1 MNNSNKLRKVYFDW
15 LMKEYS
21 FTDLDKDVVEIS
33 IPFLD
38 NDFDYITMY
47 AEFLQ
52 DGKILLTDDGWT
64 LDNLQS
70 HGITFTERTKS
81 KKATLRTITS
91 SLGIEIKNKELF
103 IKTDLDKFPIAKQRL
118 LQAIIQVNDMI
129 VLQSP
134 NVKNIF
140 HEEIEQTLSRRKV
153 FFSSRPSY
161 AGKEGITV
169 QFDFVIP
176 IHKKERLVRTISN
189 GNNLNHAKLLAMDTR
204 LLHNHKK
211 NVEYIALIDDVN
223 HNFNKLA
230 ETQAIFQENTTD
242 NILILPHREFM
253 KNPNALTN
261 VV

>member
-1 MNNSNKLRKVYFDW
+1 MNNSSKLKRIYFDW

-21 FTDLDKDVVEIS
+21 FTDLDKNVVEIS

-38 NDFDYITMY
+38 NDFDYLTMY
-47 AEFLQ
+47 AEFLP

-64 LDNLQS
+64 LDNLKS
-70 HGITFTERTKS
+70 HGITFTERTKA

-91 SLGIEIKNKELF
+91 SLGIEIQNKELC

-134 NVKNIF
+134 HIKTIF
-140 HEEIEQTLSRRKV
+140 HEEIEQTLNKRKV

-169 QFDFVIP
+169 QFDFVVP

-211 NVEYIALIDDVN
+211 NVEYIALIDDIN
-223 HNFNKLA
+223 HNFSKLA
-230 ETQAIFQENTTD
+230 ETQAIFQENSAD
-242 NILILPHREFM
+242 HILILPHREFM
-253 KNPNALTN
+253 NNPNALTN
-261 VV
+261 IV